1 MPGASYRASVNL
13 CLAQGSKKQPEE
25 EGVGSHRH
33 TLLSNQ
39 GPLET
44 KLQVPRQSRCGGG
57 RCRETT
63 GQWEGLTSVA
73 LRQQTLQVQGGE
85 TGIGKVGPCRHLGP
99 AHFLPPTW
107 EPAGGLGPAQPP
119 GAATSTRALADS
131 RVDEGARSQRWTGE
145 R

>member
-1 MPGASYRASVNL
+1 MPGTSYRASVNL
-13 CLAQGSKKQPEE
+13 CLAQGSIKQPEE

-39 GPLET
+39 GPLAT
-44 KLQVPRQSRCGGG
+44 KLQVPRQK
-57 RCRETT
+57 EQMWW
-63 GQWEGLTSVA
+63 GQVPGNHRPIEGLTSVA

-85 TGIGKVGPCRHLGP
+85 AGSGRWGHADTGP

-107 EPAGGLGPAQPP
+107 EPAGGLGPAEPP
-119 GAATSTRALADS
+119 GAATSMRALAGS
-131 RVDEGARSQRWTGE
+131 RVDGGTRGQRWTGE